1 MLALDEE
8 TMNAEERIYEQLID
22 MEQVCLY
29 FVSCECC
36 LYDIN
41 ISYIIVFGFTK
52 KWQGK
57 FFY

>member
-29 FVSCECC
+29 FFSCEC
-36 LYDIN
+36 LL
-41 ISYIIVFGFTK
+41 V
-52 KWQGK
+52 
-57 FFY
+57 